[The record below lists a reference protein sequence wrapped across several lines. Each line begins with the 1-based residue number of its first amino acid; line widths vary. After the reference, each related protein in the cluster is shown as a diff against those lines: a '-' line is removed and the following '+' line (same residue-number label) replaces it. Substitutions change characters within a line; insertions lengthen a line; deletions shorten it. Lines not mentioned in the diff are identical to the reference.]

1 MQGFSAMLP
10 TSDLSKLDAIEQ
22 ATSSVLTMI
31 EGLEREELARSR
43 LTRHAVR
50 SYLLSATSAIEA
62 LSPQAR
68 IALPELD
75 FFAWR
80 ATRQRLEAG
89 EAVEGDT
96 GWFAIQALM
105 PTTLGWL
112 RFYRESQ
119 PELFAAT
126 T

>member
-1 MQGFSAMLP
+1 MLALD
-10 TSDLSKLDAIEQ
+10 DLAKIDDIEQ
-22 ATSSVLTMI
+22 ATSAVLTMM

-43 LTRHAVR
+43 VTRHAVR
-50 SYLLSATSAIEA
+50 DFLLNATAAVEG
-62 LSPQAR
+62 LSPEAR
-68 IALPELD
+68 SAFPELD

-80 ATRQRLEAG
+80 TTRQRLEAG
-89 EAVEGDT
+89 ETIESDT

-119 PELFAAT
+119 PELFLT
-126 T
+126 SS